1 MKNQKKPSKKVD
13 FAFAGL
19 NSRVHAIIPT
29 SAGPNA
35 ILLRWLFYVY
45 TKLLLVFKSITGSE
59 FVKNYNL

>member
-29 SAGPNA
+29 SARSNA
-35 ILLRWLFYVY
+35 
-45 TKLLLVFKSITGSE
+45 KSSTQVEDFFLG
-59 FVKNYNL
+59 FRG